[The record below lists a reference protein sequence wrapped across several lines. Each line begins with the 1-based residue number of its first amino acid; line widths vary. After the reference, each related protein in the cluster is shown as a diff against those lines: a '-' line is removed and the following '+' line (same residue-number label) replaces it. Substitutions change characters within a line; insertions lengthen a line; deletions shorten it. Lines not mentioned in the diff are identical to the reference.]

1 MGASFGTLFTP
12 EKLQLLLATPAS
24 TPFSTTIDLHF
35 FVPTLSWVP
44 FRQGKARRSAYPCCL
59 RHHETNK
66 QNHRQTPER
75 TVASRRVKVTVSR
88 LFPGQVLA
96 FRRGVALGPS
106 QVYKENPLD
115 TLFTSQKLK
124 MSWLQDPSRP
134 FSPRK
139 NLMLRMGAG
148 FGTLFTQE
156 KLKISRLQ
164 DPSRPF
170 SPRES
175 FMFLMGASFGTLFT
189 PEKLQFLLATP
200 ASTPFSTTLDLH
212 FFVPTL
218 SWFPFR

>member
-1 MGASFGTLFTP
+1 M
-12 EKLQLLLATPAS
+12 
-24 TPFSTTIDLHF
+24 
-35 FVPTLSWVP
+35 
-44 FRQGKARRSAYPCCL
+44 
-59 RHHETNK
+59 
-66 QNHRQTPER
+66 
-75 TVASRRVKVTVSR
+75 
-88 LFPGQVLA
+88 
-96 FRRGVALGPS
+96 ALGPS

-115 TLFTSQKLK
+115 TLFTSEKLK
-124 MSWLQDPSRP
+124 ISWLQDPSRP

-189 PEKLQFLLATP
+189 PEKLQLLLATP

-218 SWFPFR
+218 SWVPFRQGKARRSAYPCCLRHHETNKQNYIKLPTDSGADRGESPCESDRLSAISRASFGFPKGCGPWAFASLPGKSIRYSVHIRNI